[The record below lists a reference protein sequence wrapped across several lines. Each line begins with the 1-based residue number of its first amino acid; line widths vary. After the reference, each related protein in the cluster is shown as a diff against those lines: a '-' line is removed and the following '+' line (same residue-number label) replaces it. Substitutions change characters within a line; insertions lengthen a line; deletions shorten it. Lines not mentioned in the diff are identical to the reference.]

1 MNVLVVRI
9 RVKPEHVSDFIEATL
24 KNHAGSIEEPGNLRF
39 DVLQSETDPTSFML
53 YELYRTPEHAAA
65 HRDTP
70 HYQAWR
76 KAVDGW
82 MAEPRE
88 GTRWKTLAPADPEQW
103 ATRR

>member
-9 RVKPEHVSDFIEATL
+9 RVNPEHVQAFVEATL
-24 KNHAGSIEEPGNLRF
+24 RNHAGSIEEPGNLRF
-39 DVLQSETDPTSFML
+39 DVLQSVDDPTSFLL
-53 YELYRTPEHAAA
+53 YELYRKPEDAAA

-88 GTRWKTLAPADPEQW
+88 GTQWQALAPENPEQW